1 MHHFFAV
8 VRLYVFDS
16 ALRASVIAAAT
27 PHIGPLFAI
36 FWTAII
42 INKLF
47 FRHLALSS
55 GTLPT
60 PLFLQIIL
68 HDLIPC
74 VDLQLPIEGLDRYKS
89 ASQRARIGTEAWG
102 ALNFFCPVCK
112 SPSLDVAPRNTV
124 AVDYLCPKCASPF
137 QLKSQS
143 KPFGAKIV
151 DAAYSEMKRAIL
163 SDRTPNLYVLH
174 YDLTQWAV
182 RTVIL
187 IPHFAFALSA
197 IECRPPLAATARRAG
212 WIGCNILLNKI
223 PVDARIPIV
232 EAGEARAAT
241 EVRNAYER
249 LRPLENLK
257 VEKRGWTLDV
267 LNVVRSLNK
276 KEISLPEVYAH
287 ADELA
292 KLHPKNAHI
301 PDKIRQQLQVLRD
314 LNLLEFLGSG
324 SYRLH

>member
-1 MHHFFAV
+1 M
-8 VRLYVFDS
+8 
-16 ALRASVIAAAT
+16 
-27 PHIGPLFAI
+27 
-36 FWTAII
+36 
-42 INKLF
+42 N
-47 FRHLALSS
+47 
-55 GTLPT
+55 
-60 PLFLQIIL
+60 
-68 HDLIPC
+68 
-74 VDLQLPIEGLDRYKS
+74 LQLPTAGLEGYKS

-143 KPFGAKIV
+143 KPFGSRIV

-174 YDLTQWAV
+174 YDLTQWVV

-276 KEISLPEVYAH
+276 KEFSLPEVCAH

>member
-1 MHHFFAV
+1 
-8 VRLYVFDS
+8 
-16 ALRASVIAAAT
+16 
-27 PHIGPLFAI
+27 
-36 FWTAII
+36 
-42 INKLF
+42 
-47 FRHLALSS
+47 
-55 GTLPT
+55 
-60 PLFLQIIL
+60 
-68 HDLIPC
+68 
-74 VDLQLPIEGLDRYKS
+74 VDLHLPVQGLDRYKS

-112 SPSLDVAPRNTV
+112 SPRLDIAPRNTV
-124 AVDYLCPKCASPF
+124 AVDYRCPKCDSPF

-143 KPFGAKIV
+143 KPFGTKIV

-187 IPHFAFALSA
+187 IPHFAFALSV
-197 IECRPPLAATARRAG
+197 IECRPPLGPDARRAG

-223 PVDARIPIV
+223 PEDARITIV
-232 EAGEARAAT
+232 ESGKVLPASDVRRA
-241 EVRNAYER
+241 YKR

-257 VEKRGWTLDV
+257 VEKRGWTLEV

-276 KEISLPEVYAH
+276 KEFSLADVYAH
-287 ADELA
+287 ADDLA

-324 SYRLH
+324 SYRLR

>member
-1 MHHFFAV
+1 V
-8 VRLYVFDS
+8 D
-16 ALRASVIAAAT
+16 
-27 PHIGPLFAI
+27 
-36 FWTAII
+36 
-42 INKLF
+42 
-47 FRHLALSS
+47 FR
-55 GTLPT
+55 LPT
-60 PLFLQIIL
+60 A
-68 HDLIPC
+68 DLS
-74 VDLQLPIEGLDRYKS
+74 GYKS

-112 SPSLDVAPRNTV
+112 SPRLDVAPRNTV
-124 AVDYLCPKCASPF
+124 AVDYRCPKCDSPF

-143 KPFGAKIV
+143 KPFGTKIV
-151 DAAYSEMKRAIL
+151 DAAYSEMRRAIL

-182 RTVIL
+182 RAVVL

-197 IECRPPLAATARRAG
+197 IECRPPLGPHARRAG

-223 PVDARIPIV
+223 PQDARISIV
-232 EAGEARAAT
+232 ESGKALPAADVREAYKR
-241 EVRNAYER
+241 V
-249 LRPLENLK
+249 RPLENLK
-257 VEKRGWTLDV
+257 VEARGWTLDV

-276 KEISLPEVYAH
+276 KEFSLGDVYAH

-314 LNLLEFLGSG
+314 LKLLEFLGAG